1 MNIASFLV
9 KWMNRRDRDP
19 NIIWGETY
27 LSSLYVKN
35 IILLDKEYVKSLK
48 ENKIIKD
55 KNYSDYHLRIR
66 QWDNLKNMNDSDFK
80 SKQELIVKNKGKIIN
95 VMNDSKFVKLFGLN
109 LYRDPVSPIGIN
121 KVISIVNEHKNN
133 LEGRKLSSQL
143 LKPHYYFTPLFNE
156 RSQLGQNR
164 HWIMSAYYFFK
175 GDSSGNKFLDLY
187 TEKLIKLFFRIQF
200 IKKKK
205 FLDLKLIQGYKII
218 SNISVLRTINNHINQ
233 VSERTNESI
242 RDLPGFP
249 SIILGHKWVK
259 GQLKQYSKMIQI
271 LRDRR
276 EGFFSGFYVKKRGP
290 LKKLNRILL
299 SNPFFK
305 HTSFNLIIDLFVY
318 NNKNTKIRKLKNII
332 MRRTMYKYMY
342 SMYANSYQKVKE
354 TMNKPRFFFMNII
367 DPSSY
372 NYYNIVMK
380 YYEELVFR
388 KKRSIMVYFCLL
400 LLQLNWRNKNRN
412 NFNENNIQTIYDY
425 KKKHVNDTIS
435 MDNNLSTSSEHNN
448 KGSIESNK
456 KGSLAFKKRVFTLHN
471 NIESHFSSYKLANH
485 RVRPG
490 SYDIHGNL
498 LVREDTSKL
507 DLNKKLKKK
516 VKENRSRYTSYLKYL
531 KEMERR
537 SHFPVDMKT
546 LTLWDNKGL
555 KKSYKTPSGMVG
567 VEKPNIKKNKFSYNK
582 YKSRY
587 LLDNNL
593 NLNSSKDKGIFYSN
607 KRGMIVGNQIPT
619 IKGDNLMKVNPNLLK
634 NENKYIKSRK
644 ENNLNL
650 VKPTQNIMP
659 KSEDNNINN
668 TVIIKSVQRKK
679 KDSLNMIHEGLS
691 KEEHIKKNYL
701 TYGQDNLYA
710 SLDASFYIKSNSTNN
725 LTKIKEKRNLLFI
738 SNKNN
743 NVIHSLKAYG
753 IANNNNNLES
763 SLIKSK
769 VLWEG
774 LDHSIIKIIQRYL
787 NLKEKNIF
795 DNNLNKIISLKGYG
809 NIWYIFYFLGVIKRE
824 FNNINR
830 DVLLHKNMNVLPYSY
845 SKMDQNY
852 DVHGDNM
859 FEKENRVFNYNYK
872 NKKMNIHLWPSFI
885 NQDSRNSDLANKIG
899 YREEIFK
906 PYYRYMIPFLI
917 YKLYSTFI
925 YIFGFKLPLFKIQNY
940 LKGTKDSGI
949 RSSDL
954 SLFKFLSVKVLLD
967 LLRYNYR
974 SMITVKSKYYF
985 LSKLRWY
992 DSKVKKLYISN
1003 WLMSVRYLKRLRK
1016 PPKNFW
1022 LRFHKVASYYY
1033 QRVLQYAEL
1042 DTRRKIFVP
1051 FVLYFEDLLFNI
1063 YGKWVIIRIWPLK
1076 RYYLSSFILAERILS
1091 LIMWRRKRTKR
1102 MTNYARI
1109 TSRLMLGLRV
1119 LQVKKTY
1126 FEYIKESSSWPNIL
1140 IERMREASSTV
1151 NYTDLE
1157 SYIVEHDRSNNL
1169 NSYNLVRNNL
1179 SYYMPYLEDQYNLNW
1194 SHKVVKRA
1202 YLERFNFVYNV
1213 TKAFKNYIRK
1223 LTRNS
1228 DISGFIFRIKGKP
1241 GFLRNNRRSTYRTLL
1256 YGNVI
1261 APRHSTIQ
1269 LYKPVSCYLPFIR
1282 GQYKSHIDYALNIG
1296 KGINGAVSFKVWLYS
1311 TISADVHE
1319 LLLHLV
1325 QIKTLYNQLINRS
1338 YPTYMRL
1345 MREVKYYGNSFPFKT
1360 K

>member
-1 MNIASFLV
+1 MNIATFLV
-9 KWMNRRDRDP
+9 KWMNRRDKDP
-19 NIIWGETY
+19 NIILEENY

-35 IILLDKEYVKSLK
+35 IIMLDNEFMINMK
-48 ENKIIKD
+48 ENEKVRD
-55 KNYSDYHLRIR
+55 KNYNDYHLRKR
-66 QWDNLKNMNDSDFK
+66 QLDNLINMNDSDFR
-80 SKQELIVKNKGKIIN
+80 SKQELIIKNKDKIIN
-95 VMNDSKFVKLFGLN
+95 VMNYTKFVKLFGLN
-109 LYRDPVSPIGIN
+109 LFPDRVSRRGTN
-121 KVISIVNEHKNN
+121 KVISIVNEHKKN
-133 LEGRKLSSQL
+133 LESRKLSSQL
-143 LKPHYYFTPLFNE
+143 LNPHYYFTPLFNE

-164 HWIMSAYYFFK
+164 HWIMSAYHFFK

-205 FLDLKLIQGYKII
+205 FLDLKLIEGYKVI

-259 GQLKQYSKMIQI
+259 RQLKQYNKMIQI

-276 EGFFSGFYVKKRGP
+276 EGFFSGFYVKKRSP

-342 SMYANSYQKVKE
+342 SMYTNSYQKVKE

-388 KKRSIMVYFCLL
+388 RKKSIMVYFCLL
-400 LLQLNWRNKNRN
+400 LLQLNWKVNNRN
-412 NFNENNIQTIYDY
+412 NFNGNNIQTVYDY
-425 KKKHVNDTIS
+425 KKKNVNDMIS
-435 MDNNLSTSSEHNN
+435 KDNSLSNSSEQYN
-448 KGSIESNK
+448 KSSFA
-456 KGSLAFKKRVFTLHN
+456 LKKRVFNLHP
-471 NIESHFSSYKLANH
+471 SPFSSYKLTNH
-485 RVRPG
+485 KSRPA

-498 LVREDTSKL
+498 LILEDTSKL

-531 KEMERR
+531 KEMEKR
-537 SHFPVDMKT
+537 SHSPVDMKT

-555 KKSYKTPSGMVG
+555 KKSYKTPLGMVG

-587 LLDNNL
+587 LLEQNL
-593 NLNSSKDKGIFYSN
+593 NLGSSKDKGIFYSN
-607 KRGMIVGNQIPT
+607 KRGMIVGKSIPT
-619 IKGDNLMKVNPNLLK
+619 IGGNNIIKVNSHLLK
-634 NENKYIKSRK
+634 NENKYKKNRK

-650 VKPTQNIMP
+650 VKFTQDIMP
-659 KSEDNNINN
+659 ESEGNNTNN
-668 TVIIKSVQRKK
+668 TVIIKNVQKIK
-679 KDSLNMIHEGLS
+679 KDSLNMIHDGLS
-691 KEEHIKKNYL
+691 KEELIKKNYL
-701 TYGQDNLYA
+701 TYGQDNLYT
-710 SLDASFYIKSNSTNN
+710 SIDASFYIKSNSINN
-725 LTKIKEKRNLLFI
+725 LTNIKEKRNLLFM

-743 NVIHSLKAYG
+743 NIVHFVKSHEISD
-753 IANNNNNLES
+753 NNLQS
-763 SLIKSK
+763 SPIKSK

-795 DNNLNKIISLKGYG
+795 DKNLNKIISLKGYS

-830 DVLLHKNMNVLPYSY
+830 DVLLHKNINILPYSY
-845 SKMDQNY
+845 SKMNPNY

-859 FEKENRVFNYNYK
+859 FEKEKRVFNYNYK
-872 NKKMNIHLWPSFI
+872 NKNMNVHVWPSFI
-885 NQDSRNSDLANKIG
+885 NQNSRNSDLAQKIG
-899 YREEIFK
+899 YSEEIFK

-917 YKLYSTFI
+917 YKLYSTFM

-949 RSSDL
+949 RSYDL

-1051 FVLYFEDLLFNI
+1051 FVIYFEDLLFSV

-1126 FEYIKESSSWPNIL
+1126 FEYIKESTQWPNIL
-1140 IERMREASSTV
+1140 IERMRQASTTI

-1157 SYIVEHDRSNNL
+1157 SYIVEHDRYNNL
-1169 NSYNLVRNNL
+1169 RSYYLIRNNL
-1179 SYYMPYLEDQYNLNW
+1179 SYYMPYLEDQYNLNR

-1202 YLERFNFVYNV
+1202 YLEKFNFVYNV

-1269 LYKPVSCYLPFIR
+1269 LYKPVSFYLPFIR

-1325 QIKTLYNQLINRS
+1325 QIKTLYTQLINRS
-1338 YPTYMRL
+1338 YPANSRL
-1345 MREVKYYGNSFPFKT
+1345 IAEMKYLGNSFPFKI